1 MKNIIRSRTVASAL
15 LTQAYIEDES
25 QVKTF
30 FFRLLLLFK
39 QNIKIITDLCN

>member
-30 FFRLLLLFK
+30 F
-39 QNIKIITDLCN
+39 QIIIIIQTKHKNYH